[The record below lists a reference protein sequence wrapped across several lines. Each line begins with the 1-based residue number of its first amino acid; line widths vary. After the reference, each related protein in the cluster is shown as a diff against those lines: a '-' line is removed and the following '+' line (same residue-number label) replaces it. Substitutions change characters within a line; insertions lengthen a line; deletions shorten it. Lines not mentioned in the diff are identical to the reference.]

1 MKERIYHSISDEDK
15 EKIVAS
21 IVKRIGEDEW
31 DSLDGYEQAAVI
43 VFAEDH
49 ADEFDECEDADD
61 VRSIV
66 FDNHSVTCTKNGFWL
81 ADCAEELLDET
92 GALDEIPEHWR
103 SYFDYE
109 AFARDWQYD
118 LCAHAA
124 ISYGDFYG
132 YIAIQ

>member
-1 MKERIYHSISDEDK
+1 MEERIYHSISDEDK

-31 DSLDGYEQAAVI
+31 DSLDSSEQAAAI
-43 VFAEDH
+43 VFGEYDYDVYDDCEN
-49 ADEFDECEDADD
+49 ADG
-61 VRSIV
+61 VRSTV
-66 FDNHSVTCTKNGFWL
+66 FDDHCVWYTKGGFWL
-81 ADCAEELLDET
+81 ADCAEEMLDET
-92 GALDEIPEHWR
+92 GALDEIPEQWR

-109 AFARDWQYD
+109 AFARDWRFD